1 MGDALSLLQALDRGT
16 FLLING
22 TFHHPLLDLLMP
34 LLSDKRLGLWLA
46 AVCVPA
52 LALRYGRRAW
62 ALAGLAV
69 LAVAVTDLGASAI
82 KHAVERTRP
91 CHVLE
96 GVRLLSGCT
105 RSFAL
110 PSNHAA
116 NLAAITGVLWLGAG
130 RWRWV
135 VLLLA
140 ASVGY
145 SRVYLGVHYPID
157 VLVGALWG
165 GVVGYGTAWGAVRV
179 LPPSWTLRPDA
190 DQEPAPPGERRGS
203 AP

>member
-1 MGDALSLLQALDRGT
+1 MGDALCLLQALDRKL
-16 FLLING
+16 FLLLNG
-22 TFHHPLLDLLMP
+22 ALHDPLLDILMP
-34 LLSDKRLGLWLA
+34 LLSDKWFGLWVA
-46 AVCVPA
+46 AICVPA

-69 LAVAVTDLGASAI
+69 LAVAVTDLGANAI
-82 KHAVERTRP
+82 KHAVERVRP

-116 NLAAITGVLWLGAG
+116 NLAAIAGVLWLSVG
-130 RWRWV
+130 RWRWI

-140 ASVGY
+140 AGVGY
-145 SRVYLGVHYPID
+145 SRVYLGVHYPTD

-165 GVVGYGTAWGAVRV
+165 GVVGYGTAWGAARL
-179 LPPSWTLRPDA
+179 LPTSWTLRPVA
-190 DQEPAPPGERRGS
+190 GRESSPPQGDRDS